1 MGVIISRMKEIRE
14 NRKIKRQER
23 NTGEGNIVEQ
33 SRSINCLKMLR
44 RDKRAEKIY
53 EEIRQS
59 EYDDISIEV

>member
-14 NRKIKRQER
+14 NRKIKKQER

-33 SRSINCLKMLR
+33 SRSINCLKMRR

-53 EEIRQS
+53 EEIRPS

>member
-14 NRKIKRQER
+14 NRKIKKQER

-33 SRSINCLKMLR
+33 SRSINCLKMRR
-44 RDKRAEKIY
+44 RDQRAEKIY
-53 EEIRQS
+53 EEIRPS

>member
-14 NRKIKRQER
+14 NRKIKKQER
-23 NTGEGNIVEQ
+23 NTGEGNIVKQ
-33 SRSINCLKMLR
+33 SRSKNCLKMLR

>member
-14 NRKIKRQER
+14 NRKIKKQER

-53 EEIRQS
+53 EEIRPS

>member
-23 NTGEGNIVEQ
+23 NTGEGNMVEQ

-53 EEIRQS
+53 EEIRPS

>member
-14 NRKIKRQER
+14 NRKIKKQER

>member
-53 EEIRQS
+53 EEIRPS